1 MEFDCINLM
10 SQKQTYHHGNL
21 RQALVAAAIQI
32 LESEGLKS
40 LSLRRIA
47 REAGV
52 SQAAPYGHFKDK
64 DELLL
69 AVCAMGYEKFS
80 HRMREEAGVST
91 GSAYIA
97 GLGRGYIY
105 FALENP
111 ALFEL
116 MFSGNFRDN
125 PDMLMED
132 MDPVFSEG
140 YNLLDEGLSRYPIPY
155 LQDDRISRAI
165 SWGVVHGIASLLLSQ
180 RMRADRFGFASVDEF
195 IHDCMDKFAGGV
207 DNLPLSSGK

>member
-1 MEFDCINLM
+1 M
-10 SQKQTYHHGNL
+10 SQKHTYHHGNL
-21 RQALVAAAIQI
+21 RQALVAAAVQI

-47 REAGV
+47 REVGV

-64 DELLL
+64 AELLL
-69 AVCAMGYEKFS
+69 AVCTLGYERFS
-80 HRMREEAGVST
+80 ARMQEEAGDST
-91 GSAYIA
+91 GPAYIA

-116 MFSGNFRDN
+116 MFSGNPRDN
-125 PDMLMED
+125 PNMQMED

-140 YNLLDEGLSRYPIPY
+140 YNLLDEGLSRFPIPY
-155 LQDDRISRAI
+155 LQDDSISRAI

-180 RMRADRFGFASVDEF
+180 RMSAERFGFSSLDEF
-195 IHDCMDKFAGGV
+195 IHHLMDKFAGGV
-207 DNLPLSSGK
+207 ENQPPSSGK

>member
-1 MEFDCINLM
+1 MD
-10 SQKQTYHHGNL
+10 QKQTYHHGNL

-32 LESEGLKS
+32 LESEGLKA

-69 AVCAMGYEKFS
+69 AVCAMGYEKFAE
-80 HRMREEAGVST
+80 RMRLEAGDDSGT
-91 GSAYIA
+91 AYIA

-116 MFSGNFRDN
+116 MFSGNLLDN
-125 PDMLMED
+125 PELPLEH

-140 YNLLDEGLSRYPIPY
+140 YNLLDEGLSRFPIPY
-155 LQDDRISRAI
+155 LHDDQVSRAI

-180 RMRADRFGFASVDEF
+180 RMSAERFGFASIDDF
-195 IHDCMDKFAGGV
+195 IRESMDKFAGGV
-207 DNLPLSSGK
+207 ENQHLSSGK